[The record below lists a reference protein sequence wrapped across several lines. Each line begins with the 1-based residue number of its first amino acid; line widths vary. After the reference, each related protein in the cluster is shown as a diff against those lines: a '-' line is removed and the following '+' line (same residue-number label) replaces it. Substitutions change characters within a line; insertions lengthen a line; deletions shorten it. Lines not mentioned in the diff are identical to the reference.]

1 MKTSLSQARG
11 IYSSKG
17 TIIIPHQIIARYEY
31 SATTY
36 KGPPFGYSEGTI
48 ILTHPLPGEK
58 FEEYIL
64 HPETSGQSPQAGV
77 LRPES

>member
-58 FEEYIL
+58 FEEYTPL
-64 HPETSGQSPQAGV
+64 G
-77 LRPES
+77 

>member
-48 ILTHPLPGEK
+48 IITRI
-58 FEEYIL
+58 FEEYIPPCSTKARHIAL
-64 HPETSGQSPQAGV
+64 GRRHSS
-77 LRPES
+77 S